1 MVEGRAQLQPLDVL
15 NLRDHIEQ
23 QVSNAILKGAFRPGE
38 RLVESAIAETLGV
51 SRAPVREA
59 LAALEREGIVI
70 QIPRR
75 GYFVVDLTDKDIEEI
90 YSLRLM
96 LEIGALRRAMDRAT
110 EEDLADLQ
118 RLVDELGDAAR
129 DQQDP
134 EAIVALDLAFH
145 EHLCHLADHSR
156 LCAAWKSL
164 RLQTQMLIGWTSR
177 THYRQPDQPRETHQ
191 RIVDMLR
198 EKDIEQGEAFL
209 RDHFVDAQRR
219 AIMASQGLH
228 SSSAGGDN
236 ENSNH
241 QP

>member
-1 MVEGRAQLQPLDVL
+1 MVEERAQLQPLDVL

-23 QVSNAILKGAFRPGE
+23 QISNAILKGVFRPGE

-59 LAALEREGIVI
+59 LAALEREGIVM

-96 LEIGALRRAMDRAT
+96 LEVGALRRAVERVT

-145 EHLCHLADHSR
+145 QHLCHLADHSR
-156 LCAAWKSL
+156 LCAAWNSL
-164 RLQTQMLIGWTSR
+164 RLQTQMLIGWTSK

-191 RIVDMLR
+191 RIVDTLR

-209 RDHFVDAQRR
+209 TEHFIDAQRR
-219 AIMASQGLH
+219 ATMASQSLH
-228 SSSAGGDN
+228 SSSAGGEN
-236 ENSNH
+236 ENPNH